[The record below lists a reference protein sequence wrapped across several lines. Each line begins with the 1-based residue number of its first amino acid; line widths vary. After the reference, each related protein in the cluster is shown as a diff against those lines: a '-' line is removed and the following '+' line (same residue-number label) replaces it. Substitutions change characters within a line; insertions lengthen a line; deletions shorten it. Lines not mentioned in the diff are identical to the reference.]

1 MLGTTVPRI
10 SILSSRQV
18 LPVDETRI
26 EYLAKSVIHNPY
38 NFVGGDANSRS
49 IPATNYSSDNGKI
62 ILPSFRTISQIA
74 AGGRD
79 DPTGDVWRHNMRK
92 ELVRTPPL
100 VVPSAEIP
108 SPVPSRQSPLQTQL
122 PSSSTSH
129 QSTMH
134 PQSALCR
141 TNCTPPVRTRSPPSS
156 INHPSEGHSGSQA
169 RMPGARISDPAG
181 LANYDDAFSEAETS
195 SSLDSDDASFSA
207 DSTPTDSG
215 WECFVARSYDDQ
227 NHTVYECQWS
237 NGNSGVCGYT
247 AKRQLVKRHVEDRHL
262 RIRRFE
268 CSFCGQRFAQKSSCN
283 IHQNS
288 HTGAKPYPCF
298 KCGKWFSDPSKRTR
312 HTCSIKA
319 VSH

>member
-38 NFVGGDANSRS
+38 NFVGGDANSRSIIPKMEYLPPCTTNFRS

-181 LANYDDAFSEAETS
+181 LANYE
-195 SSLDSDDASFSA
+195 
-207 DSTPTDSG
+207 
-215 WECFVARSYDDQ
+215 
-227 NHTVYECQWS
+227 
-237 NGNSGVCGYT
+237 
-247 AKRQLVKRHVEDRHL
+247 
-262 RIRRFE
+262 
-268 CSFCGQRFAQKSSCN
+268 
-283 IHQNS
+283 
-288 HTGAKPYPCF
+288 
-298 KCGKWFSDPSKRTR
+298 
-312 HTCSIKA
+312 
-319 VSH
+319 